1 MWEKVLKLEQIV
13 PKQLIS
19 RNRKQI
25 TELSFA
31 IVLTKLGDLQKAE
44 VYSKRAV
51 LALERE
57 LKINKSIKIED
68 NICPSNDPKDRA
80 RFKIRMQSLCLAYHH
95 LGTIKKS
102 LGNNKKTL
110 ELFNLAK
117 AISLK
122 YVKDGKLLKII
133 HEDREKMLP
142 KASPLFSKRSSVDFD
157 KPKLR
162 PIDDKTLLE
171 DIFGKNKG
179 KTIKDFRRTESVAS
193 MTSIKDNLV
202 SITQNMHET
211 SFNNRKKKSTFKREI
226 LEEPGNKLRLAN
238 EISYLRR
245 VENKAAMCIQR
256 FYRGY
261 KVRNRTKNLIKGY
274 IEKMLPESSR
284 SSQRL
289 KEPNPL
295 ITIYSFEDEVGS
307 RIEEKSQGLRS
318 GSMHTDE
325 KNELGCQSD
334 SSDPDIIV
342 KLKSGERRQRKSKP
356 SLFDYLNLFSP
367 DLFISQSINGRIY
380 NWKVTIV
387 RKKILDGNIEC
398 VFGIFGNFERF
409 TDTLVYLQTLLID
422 TNQIDQRF
430 LCPFPFETIWP
441 VIEAELTKDDEEN
454 NEEAEFEAADDET
467 SFTTIKDLANFIL
480 SRSGVENKLNGSR
493 LVEQLIGFTMNER
506 PSDFQHSKHILV
518 KDGVFKSMSQYAKH
532 ERQHLVGNKSY
543 FKQLENGLIGKV
555 IEKGMVYLKHT
566 YFLLQL
572 KVVAKQ
578 GQTKFLTSIEFYL
591 SAMNSNWFDHIT
603 LTWEDFK
610 KYFESEGY
618 FIDIY
623 YIICTQKIQAT
634 ARELL
639 YNTFS
644 NNFNIHKSQLILSRD
659 KGKEDFFDHQIFICD
674 DAEPQECHEEWEAN
688 LDHFIS
694 IYDNEA
700 DNLCLGIFPAVSLS
714 GEVDQMHLKFTGIN
728 KNILVEGKRCKDDA
742 KFMLLISDYAQVKRI
757 SKIFE
762 TSEVVKSILQYEIS
776 VKKGLNG
783 KTLTFERYK
792 KCLNHSSI
800 RKIGG
805 SQYLITISVSSYFQ
819 ISLYNLSTSWQLIT
833 TFSNEDLIQYFP
845 QLGTENSSA
854 IYYEETFVQPLLS
867 GFSLFRGIFGTFSAW
882 EIPKNQDTTKNQSK
896 KIQAFQF
903 TEKKN
908 TFLQEII
915 TTKSLFERKL
925 SRTLLSSES
934 FLTETVHQEQVLLQR
949 SRIVCG
955 LYCLVTVTKLMA
967 MEEWRVYLHIF
978 SSSREYMCKIYNS
991 DMFGLKNSAF
1001 DKVYDD
1007 PSHTV
1012 NRASSLNRLWEIILA
1027 ECSFEHHSSLDF
1039 IFRFDTIVTPM
1050 RELLYSNHIQNNG
1063 FYYFELYMKCSIPFH
1078 LKFSTLTSIKETEYI
1093 IFTVRSYNLQRKLWE
1108 KSSLRLKEVI
1118 LELLNAGIVNEG
1130 ILLNTLINYSDLKFF
1145 AGALCR
1151 ILKMRNKENT
1161 VQVKL
1166 LPDLEFSES
1175 DEEDFFKEDNN
1186 DSVHSVSSILEQDTL
1201 LYQEIYKDDY
1211 PIVVSVHYNQI
1222 SDEFAFKAYKP
1233 KIGAIF
1239 RVPMSKS
1246 QIFRKI
1252 SFSQTLLREKAYLP
1266 LGRKIFTELLERLLA
1281 VVKF

>member
-1 MWEKVLKLEQIV
+1 MWDKVLKLEQIL

-44 VYSKRAV
+44 VYTKRAV

-80 RFKIRMQSLCLAYHH
+80 RFTIRMQSLCLAYHH
-95 LGTIKKS
+95 LGTIKRS
-102 LGNNKKTL
+102 LGNNKKAL
-110 ELFNLAK
+110 ELFTLAR
-117 AISLK
+117 AISQK
-122 YVKDGKLLKII
+122 YIKDGKLKKII

-142 KASPLFSKRSSVDFD
+142 KASPLFSKRSSVDFE

-162 PIDDKTLLE
+162 PLDDKTLLE

-179 KTIKDFRRTESVAS
+179 KSIKDFRRTESVAS
-193 MTSIKDNLV
+193 LMSIKDNLT
-202 SITQNMHET
+202 SIAQNMHES
-211 SFNNRKKKSTFKREI
+211 SFQKKKKSTFKREI

-274 IEKMLPESSR
+274 IEKMLPDSSR
-284 SSQRL
+284 SSHRL

-295 ITIYSFEDEVGS
+295 ITIFSFEDEIGS
-307 RIEEKSQGLRS
+307 KVEEKSQGLRS
-318 GSMHTDE
+318 GSIYTDE

-356 SLFDYLNLFSP
+356 SLFDYLNLHSP
-367 DLFISQSINGRIY
+367 DLFISQSINGRIF
-380 NWKVTIV
+380 NWKVSIV

-398 VFGIFGNFERF
+398 VFGIFGNYEKF

-454 NEEAEFEAADDET
+454 DEEGEFEAVDDET

-480 SRSGVENKLNGSR
+480 SRSGVENKLTGTR
-493 LVEQLIGFTMNER
+493 LVERLIGFTMSER
-506 PSDFQHSKHILV
+506 PSDFHHSKHILV
-518 KDGVFKSMSQYAKH
+518 KDGVFKSMSQYAQH
-532 ERQHLVGNKSY
+532 ERQYVVGNKSY

-566 YFLLQL
+566 FFLLQL
-572 KVVAKQ
+572 KVVPKQ
-578 GQTKFLTSIEFYL
+578 GKTKFLTSIEFYL
-591 SAMNSNWFDHIT
+591 SAMNSNWFDQII

-610 KYFESEGY
+610 KYFESEKL

-644 NNFNIHKSQLILSRD
+644 NNFHIHNSQLTLSRD
-659 KGKEDFFDHQIFICD
+659 KKNDDAFDTQIFICD
-674 DAEPQECHEEWEAN
+674 YSEPQECHEEWEAN
-688 LDHFIS
+688 LDQFVS

-700 DNLCLGIFPAVSLS
+700 DNLCLGIFPAVSLY

-728 KNILVEGKRCKDDA
+728 KNILIEGKRCKDDA
-742 KFMLLISDYAQVKRI
+742 KFLLLVSDYTQVKRI

-762 TSEVVKSILQYEIS
+762 TSEIVKSILQYEIS

-800 RKIGG
+800 RKIEG
-805 SQYLITISVSSYFQ
+805 SQYLITISVSTCFR

-854 IYYEETFVQPLLS
+854 IYYEESFVQPLLS

-882 EIPKNQDTTKNQSK
+882 EIPKSQETAQNQSK

-908 TFLQEII
+908 SLLQEII
-915 TTKSLFERKL
+915 TTKSLFERKISMVL
-925 SRTLLSSES
+925 HSSES

-967 MEEWRVYLHIF
+967 MEEWRVYLHIYQ
-978 SSSREYMCKIYNS
+978 SSREYVCKIYNS
-991 DMFGLKNSAF
+991 DMFGLRSSAF
-1001 DKVYDD
+1001 DRVYED

-1012 NRASSLNRLWEIILA
+1012 NKASSLNRLWEIILT
-1027 ECSFEHHSSLDF
+1027 ECSFEHHNSLDF
-1039 IFRFDTIVTPM
+1039 IFKFDTIVTPM
-1050 RELLYSNHIQNNG
+1050 RELLYSNHIQNYG

-1093 IFTVRSYNLQRKLWE
+1093 IFTIRSYNLQRKLWE
-1108 KSSLRLKEVI
+1108 KSSMRLKEVI

-1130 ILLNTLINYSDLKFF
+1130 ILLNTLISYSDLKFF

-1151 ILKMRNKENT
+1151 ILKMKNKENT

-1166 LPDLEFSES
+1166 LPDLQFSES
-1175 DEEDFFKEDNN
+1175 DEEDYFEEKNS
-1186 DSVHSVSSILEQDTL
+1186 SVHSVSSILEQDAL

-1211 PIVVSVHYNQI
+1211 PIVIGVHYNQI

-1233 KIGAIF
+1233 TIGAIF

-1266 LGRKIFTELLERLLA
+1266 LGKKIFSELLERLLA
-1281 VVKF
+1281 VVKFS